1 MSPRPARV
9 DLLCAGQTRAFGREE
24 SSVTILPYAG
34 LQSSCLPS
42 VGDQYAGL
50 AFWKGASPHIRDQVA
65 LILRDVVRQHG
76 TALVDSFYAAFLV
89 HEEGRSFLDHAVV
102 QTRLSRSM
110 ETWLHDLVHLDL
122 HGDLS
127 QFLEKQQKIGAIHG
141 RMKVPAQLVHQGASL
156 LKSHMSQLLHDQL
169 AMGAQGADHIV
180 PAIIIWDELVDF
192 ALCMMNQAHVSDAQ
206 ERAQMDEAYRH
217 FSLGQDINLERETQR
232 AALMEWSQEAL
243 FNLFTTHMAE
253 LPQKISASA
262 FGLWMRHRAAVLFQD
277 INALGAIQ
285 RAMDEIDTQILPQI
299 IASEDRSI
307 LLIALKEKVEEVSFL
322 LANLFN
328 AAAMLESGR
337 DPLTR
342 ALSRRFLPS
351 VLNREIMLA
360 KAHDAPLCVAMI
372 DIDHFKQVN
381 DAFGHGVGDAVLSHV
396 ADMLLS
402 AVRANDFVFR
412 YGGEEFLV
420 VFPET
425 ALSDAAS
432 TIERLRTRV
441 ENAAIAVRDGAP
453 VRVSL
458 SAGVACFE
466 GHPDYEY
473 LIRNADAMLYEAK
486 NSGRNKVVAR
496 A

>member
-1 MSPRPARV
+1 MR
-9 DLLCAGQTRAFGREE
+9 LQMTRKIWREE
-24 SSVTILPYAG
+24 SSVTI
-34 LQSSCLPS
+34 
-42 VGDQYAGL
+42 DQYAGL
-50 AFWKGASPHIRDQVA
+50 GFWKAASPDVQNQVG
-65 LILRDVVRQHG
+65 LILRDLVQKHG
-76 TALVDSFYAAFLV
+76 TVLVDSFYSAFLV
-89 HEEGRSFLDHAVV
+89 HDEGRSFLDHAVV

-110 ETWLHDLVHLDL
+110 ETWLTDLVHLDL

-127 QFLEKQQKIGAIHG
+127 AFLTQQEKVGSIHG

-156 LKSHMSQLLHDQL
+156 LKSHMSQLLHEQMVEGSNQ
-169 AMGAQGADHIV
+169 ASYAV
-180 PAIIIWDELVDF
+180 PAIIILDELIDF
-192 ALCMMNQAHVSDAQ
+192 ALCMMNQAHVIDAQ

-243 FNLFTTHMAE
+243 FNLFTTHIRE
-253 LPQKISASA
+253 LPQKITASA

-277 INALGAIQ
+277 SGALRAIE
-285 RAMDEIDTQILPQI
+285 RVMDEIDTQILPQI
-299 IASEDRSI
+299 IASDDRSL
-307 LLIALKEKVEEVSFL
+307 LLITLKEKVEEVGFL

-360 KAHDAPLCVAMI
+360 KSHETPLCVAMI
-372 DIDHFKQVN
+372 DIDHFKHVN
-381 DAFGHGVGDAVLSHV
+381 DAFGHGVGDTVLSHV
-396 ADMLLS
+396 ADVLLN

-420 VFPET
+420 VFPATEL
-425 ALSDAAS
+425 ADAIAAM
-432 TIERLRTRV
+432 ERLRTRV
-441 ENAAIAVRDGAP
+441 EKLPIAIREGAP

-458 SAGVACFE
+458 SAGVASFE

-486 NSGRNKVVAR
+486 NSGRNKVVAQG
-496 A
+496 